1 MSAPSTFRTPGAAAA
16 VSAANAR
23 RRRTATLPDGRMYY
37 PSTADH
43 AQALE
48 PGRAAKAVTWAVM
61 VLVLLYFVFP
71 IYWVVVNAT
80 KSNPDM
86 LTSNGFWFAGDS
98 VSENYSALMG
108 WTGNMFW
115 RWVGNSL
122 FYSTAAGVVGTLI
135 SVMAGYGISKFR
147 FRGAKTLSGTVMV
160 GLLLPISL
168 LTIPLYIVMH
178 TLGLTGTVWSIIVPS
193 CVSPFGVF
201 LATMYSSSSVPDEL
215 LEAARIDGAGEFRI
229 FFTMVLRLL
238 APAMVT
244 IFLFI
249 FVATW
254 NNFLLPLMMVT
265 NNTELKPVTLGLYGM
280 MSYFD
285 PVYGAVLQG
294 ALFGVLPLI
303 VLFLFLQ
310 RFWQAGLA
318 AGSVKG

>member
-1 MSAPSTFRTPGAAAA
+1 
-16 VSAANAR
+16 
-23 RRRTATLPDGRMYY
+23 
-37 PSTADH
+37 
-43 AQALE
+43 
-48 PGRAAKAVTWAVM
+48 M
-61 VLVLLYFVFP
+61 VLVLLYFAFP
-71 IYWVVVNAT
+71 IYWVVINAT

-86 LTSNGFWFAGDS
+86 LTSNGFWFA
-98 VSENYSALMG
+98 ENSAAQNYTALMG

-122 FYSTAAGVVGTLI
+122 LYSTVAGVVGTLI
-135 SVMAGYGISKFR
+135 SVMAGYGMSKFR
-147 FRGAKTLSGTVMV
+147 FRGANILSGTVMV

-178 TLGLTGTVWSIIVPS
+178 TLGLTDTVWSIIIPS

-201 LATMYSSSSVPDEL
+201 LGTMYSSSSVPDEL

-318 AGSVKG
+318 AGAVKG